1 MKRFKESNADM
12 NFLHNKNIKNRIY
25 SMTRAR
31 RADGDMTVA
40 DLRRNDRGFSLIEM
54 IVVVLIIAIA
64 AGAAIMSLSV
74 ALRANTTRAATEL
87 SSVISEARLEAM
99 SRPSGSV
106 ELRVYQSSSDGK
118 FYVDIVME
126 KAGKANTTG
135 TSSGGSE
142 KLIES
147 KAVASGSV
155 SLSAYDSS
163 AANGR
168 SAEIKGNSSAV
179 IKFDKSSGRLSSFEV
194 GTGSGYDS
202 IVISGA
208 KTSTVRIAKMTGRSY
223 VE

>member
-1 MKRFKESNADM
+1 M
-12 NFLHNKNIKNRIY
+12 NYLHDKNIKNKIY

-31 RADGDMTVA
+31 RAAGGTSA
-40 DLRRNDRGFSLIEM
+40 ALRINDRGFSLIEM

-64 AGAAIMSLSV
+64 AGAAIMSLSA

-99 SRPSGSV
+99 SRPAGSV

-118 FYVDIVME
+118 FYADIVM
-126 KAGKANTTG
+126 KKTGKANATG
-135 TSSGGSE
+135 TASGSSE
-142 KLIES
+142 KMIES

-155 SLSAYDSS
+155 SLSASDSS
-163 AANGR
+163 AAAGR
-168 SAEIKGNSSAV
+168 SSAIKENISAV

>member
-1 MKRFKESNADM
+1 MNHFKESNADM
-12 NFLHNKNIKNRIY
+12 NFLHNENIKNKIY

-31 RADGDMTVA
+31 RADRTESGSAVISNA
-40 DLRRNDRGFSLIEM
+40 GFSLIEI

-64 AGAAIMSLSV
+64 AGAAIMSLSA

-87 SSVISEARLEAM
+87 SSVISEARIEAM
-99 SRPSGSV
+99 SRPEGSV
-106 ELRVYQSSSDGK
+106 ELRVYQSGSDGR
-118 FYVDIVME
+118 FYADIVM
-126 KAGKANTTG
+126 KKTGKADAAG

-142 KLIES
+142 KIIES
-147 KAVASGSV
+147 KSVASGAV
-155 SLSAYDSS
+155 SLSASDSS
-163 AANGR
+163 AAAGR
-168 SAEIKGNSSAV
+168 SAVIKGSSSAV

-202 IVISGA
+202 VVISGA